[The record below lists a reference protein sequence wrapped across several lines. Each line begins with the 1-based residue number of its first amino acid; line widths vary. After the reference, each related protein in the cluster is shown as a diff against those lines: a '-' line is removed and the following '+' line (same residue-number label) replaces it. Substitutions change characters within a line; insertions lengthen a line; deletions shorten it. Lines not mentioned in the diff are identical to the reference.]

1 MDIFSDIL
9 TKSRFEQ
16 QPITGNFKPRP
27 DPKNNTTKGEK
38 PVALAKESPRPVPG
52 ISEPHPDPKRRG
64 KPKGRKAGGTF
75 ISDDGG
81 TDDAT
86 YIVGMMKERFGRQYS
101 RGKKAAKSHQRDL
114 GQSAMY
120 ARQQSLLGYP
130 PELEEMK
137 EAHGAKET
145 GRYAVNPEAKAEIKR
160 HRRRANKVLD
170 RVARTQAKPISTR
183 RREKAMP
190 KRGGTRTYSTGK
202 QPSWELRRGQR
213 GGRNR
218 GTSETT
224 PTSTTGRA
232 DRSPK
237 ESSDILWGHQRKHDS
252 IDWKRGSD
260 KYKNIDRE
268 TVNPNKM
275 EKAEGTSG
283 ARGWKTMREFPYRMG
298 SKQVKSDKHK
308 NIDRATI
315 RKPETVESMEKAER
329 QEIHGRGL
337 EGIPK
342 GGLRPSKTYKN
353 PYWKDQAKRQE
364 RRFRQVIEHKKYLKE
379 QAAAK
384 PPTRSQIRDK
394 TKADVKA
401 AGLDFA
407 GMQKSK
413 GNNIYAIAT
422 AAAEGDEDKKEKIV
436 RALKR
441 EHHQKLLKA
450 FGVIKAESNTGT
462 ELKPEDYKSKKT
474 VDQVIAEGNRP
485 SQYSHRPPA
494 RAKKDGR
501 SGRTTMS
508 GLPDEDYE
516 DVGEVQR
523 QRDERY
529 LAGQPGGQK
538 VGRRASTRGYKYGTA
553 DTGPRQRFMD
563 VGRTGAPVKPVSTT
577 TRTASEQDRRKR
589 GRGTTGK
596 VDPMTGGRSSGTRSG
611 PSESASSTGLGVRE
625 TEEARKKRLA
635 ALSPEDRKKTDFQ
648 RLKEADTKRAE
659 KTKEAGKET
668 SRRQTARKKAKKTA
682 ESAKSRLDKINER
695 LDAMKRTLSESQP
708 VDKRP
713 QLMSVE
719 KLYKAF
725 GVPISMPGGK
735 RRVLPIAPNSEGGY
749 FTKESGGRHSLHPVA
764 RRPKTVTEKS
774 DGGEEYASGARGKT
788 PAILG
793 MEKAKKYVQRELPFS
808 TEDEDH
814 IAPTPDPHADTL
826 PEPTQRGG
834 PRPGS
839 KRKGEIPKGGWK
851 EAALLWPPQPKE
863 NGKGRKV
870 KTRVSDSPGGYP
882 T

>member
-1 MDIFSDIL
+1 
-9 TKSRFEQ
+9 EQ
-16 QPITGNFKPRP
+16 QNSPQGSRTG
-27 DPKNNTTKGEK
+27 
-38 PVALAKESPRPVPG
+38 
-52 ISEPHPDPKRRG
+52 
-64 KPKGRKAGGTF
+64 
-75 ISDDGG
+75 
-81 TDDAT
+81 
-86 YIVGMMKERFGRQYS
+86 
-101 RGKKAAKSHQRDL
+101 
-114 GQSAMY
+114 
-120 ARQQSLLGYP
+120 
-130 PELEEMK
+130 
-137 EAHGAKET
+137 
-145 GRYAVNPEAKAEIKR
+145 
-160 HRRRANKVLD
+160 
-170 RVARTQAKPISTR
+170 
-183 RREKAMP
+183 
-190 KRGGTRTYSTGK
+190 
-202 QPSWELRRGQR
+202 
-213 GGRNR
+213 
-218 GTSETT
+218 
-224 PTSTTGRA
+224 TTGRA

-283 ARGWKTMREFPYRMG
+283 ERGWKAIRSGRLSSKYRPYT
-298 SKQVKSDKHK
+298 KDKMPHRSSGKTGWGRQGHRFSVSRDKAK
-308 NIDRATI
+308 NIGSRFGETRKRDRATI

-441 EHHQKLLKA
+441 EHHQKLL
-450 FGVIKAESNTGT
+450 
-462 ELKPEDYKSKKT
+462 
-474 VDQVIAEGNRP
+474 
-485 SQYSHRPPA
+485 
-494 RAKKDGR
+494 
-501 SGRTTMS
+501 
-508 GLPDEDYE
+508 
-516 DVGEVQR
+516 
-523 QRDERY
+523 
-529 LAGQPGGQK
+529 
-538 VGRRASTRGYKYGTA
+538 
-553 DTGPRQRFMD
+553 
-563 VGRTGAPVKPVSTT
+563 
-577 TRTASEQDRRKR
+577 
-589 GRGTTGK
+589 
-596 VDPMTGGRSSGTRSG
+596 
-611 PSESASSTGLGVRE
+611 
-625 TEEARKKRLA
+625 
-635 ALSPEDRKKTDFQ
+635 
-648 RLKEADTKRAE
+648 
-659 KTKEAGKET
+659 
-668 SRRQTARKKAKKTA
+668 
-682 ESAKSRLDKINER
+682 
-695 LDAMKRTLSESQP
+695 
-708 VDKRP
+708 
-713 QLMSVE
+713 
-719 KLYKAF
+719 KAF